1 MALTFHDVQAARERI
16 APYAVKTPLLRLHA
30 LDDYLGCQ
38 VYVKAECMQVTGS
51 FKYRGA
57 MNKILSLT
65 KEELGRGI
73 VAASSGNHGKALA
86 YAAKMLGV
94 KATIVLPYTAAQI
107 KVDTIAGWGAETVR
121 CEVQERFEVAERICQ
136 ERGATL
142 VPPYND
148 EQVMAG
154 QGTAGLELME
164 QCPELDTVVVP
175 TSGGGLIGGVATA
188 VKALSPRTRVYGAE
202 PAVLPRY
209 SVSVA
214 AGHPV
219 KVPAGKSVADAL
231 VSNMPG
237 ALCFPVVAEHV
248 DGFVAVD
255 DSFLLKGM
263 KLLLLEGKLL
273 CEPSSA
279 IGLGAV
285 LQGLLPMKKEDK
297 VCFLISGGSVSLDQL
312 DMLKE
317 VKL

>member
-1 MALTFHDVQAARERI
+1 MALTVQEIRDARARI
-16 APYAVKTPLLRLHA
+16 APYAVKTPLLRLPA
-30 LDDYLGCQ
+30 LDAHLDCR
-38 VYVKAECMQVTGS
+38 VYVKAENMQITGS

-57 MNKILSLT
+57 MNKILSLS
-65 KEELGRGI
+65 KAELDRGI

-94 KATIVLPYTAAQI
+94 KAAIVLPYTAAQI

-121 CEVQERFEVAERICQ
+121 CDVSERFEVAERICR

-154 QGTAGLELME
+154 QGTTGLELME
-164 QCPELDTVVVP
+164 QEPDLDAVVVP
-175 TSGGGLIGGVATA
+175 TSGGGLIGGVSTA
-188 VKALSPRTRVYGAE
+188 VKALSPRTKVYGAE

-209 SVSVA
+209 GVSMA
-214 AGHPV
+214 AGRPT

-237 ALCFPVVAEHV
+237 ALCFPVVAEHT
-248 DGFVAVD
+248 DGFAAVD
-255 DSFLLKGM
+255 DAWLLRGM

-273 CEPSSA
+273 AEPSSA

-285 LQGLLPMKKEDK
+285 LQGLLPVKKEDK
-297 VCFLISGGSVSLDQL
+297 VCFLISGGSVSFEQL
-312 DMLKE
+312 RMLE
-317 VKL
+317 AVTV

>member
-121 CEVQERFEVAERICQ
+121 CEVQERFEVAERITS
-136 ERGATL
+136 RSWPARARPGWSSWSSAPNWTRWWS
-142 VPPYND
+142 PP
-148 EQVMAG
+148 A
-154 QGTAGLELME
+154 
-164 QCPELDTVVVP
+164 
-175 TSGGGLIGGVATA
+175 
-188 VKALSPRTRVYGAE
+188 
-202 PAVLPRY
+202 
-209 SVSVA
+209 A
-214 AGHPV
+214 AG
-219 KVPAGKSVADAL
+219 S
-231 VSNMPG
+231 SG
-237 ALCFPVVAEHV
+237 AWLRR
-248 DGFVAVD
+248 
-255 DSFLLKGM
+255 
-263 KLLLLEGKLL
+263 
-273 CEPSSA
+273 
-279 IGLGAV
+279 
-285 LQGLLPMKKEDK
+285 
-297 VCFLISGGSVSLDQL
+297 
-312 DMLKE
+312 
-317 VKL
+317 

>member
-1 MALTFHDVQAARERI
+1 MAFSVQTIRDARARI
-16 APYAVKTPLLRLHA
+16 APYIVKTPLLRLPA
-30 LDDYLGCQ
+30 LDSYLGCQ
-38 VYVKAECMQVTGS
+38 VYAKAECMQVTGS

-57 MNKILSLT
+57 MNKILSLS

-86 YAAKMLGV
+86 YAARTLGV

-107 KVDTIAGWGAETVR
+107 KVDTIRGWGAETVR
-121 CEVQERFEVAERICQ
+121 CEVQERFEVAERICR

-148 EQVMAG
+148 EAVMAG

-164 QCPELDTVVVP
+164 QAPDLDAVVVP
-175 TSGGGLIGGVATA
+175 TSGGGLIGGVSTA
-188 VKALSPRTRVYGAE
+188 VKALSLRTKVYGAE

-214 AGHPV
+214 AGRPT
-219 KVPAGKSVADAL
+219 KVDPGKSVADAL

-237 ALCFPVVAEHV
+237 PLCFPVVAEHV
-248 DGFVAVD
+248 DGFAAVD
-255 DSFLLKGM
+255 DEYLLKGM

-285 LQGLLPMKKEDK
+285 LQGLVPVKPADK

-317 VKL
+317 VEI

>member
-1 MALTFHDVQAARERI
+1 MALTIQEIREARARI
-16 APYAVKTPLLRLHA
+16 APYAVQTPLLRLVA
-30 LDDYLGCQ
+30 LDSFLGCR
-38 VYVKAECMQVTGS
+38 VYAKAECMQITGS
-51 FKYRGA
+51 FKFRGA
-57 MNKILSLT
+57 MNKILSLS
-65 KEELGRGI
+65 KEELDRGI

-107 KVDTIAGWGAETVR
+107 KVDTIRGWGAETVR
-121 CEVQERFEVAERICQ
+121 CDVSERFEVAERICR

-142 VPPYND
+142 VPPFND
-148 EQVMAG
+148 EDVMAG

-164 QCPELDTVVVP
+164 QEPELDAVVVP
-175 TSGGGLIGGVATA
+175 TSGGGLIGGVSTA
-188 VKALSPRTRVYGAE
+188 VKAVSPRTKVYGAE

-209 SVSVA
+209 SVSMA

-237 ALCFPVVAEHV
+237 ALCFPAVAEHV
-248 DGFVAVD
+248 DGFAAVD
-255 DSFLLKGM
+255 DEYLLRGM
-263 KLLLLEGKLL
+263 KLLLTEGKLL

-285 LQGLLPMKKEDK
+285 LQGLLSFKKEDK
-297 VCFLISGGSVSLDQL
+297 VCFLISGGSVSLEQL

>member
-1 MALTFHDVQAARERI
+1 MALTLQDVQAARARI
-16 APYAVKTPLLRLHA
+16 APYALQTPLLRLPS
-30 LDDYLGCQ
+30 LDGYLGCR
-38 VYVKAECMQVTGS
+38 VYAKAENMQITGS

-57 MNKILSLT
+57 MNKILSLS
-65 KEELGRGI
+65 KEELDRGI

-86 YAAKMLGV
+86 YAARMLDV

-121 CEVQERFEVAERICQ
+121 CDVSERFEVAERICR

-164 QCPELDTVVVP
+164 QCPDLDAVVVP

-188 VKALSPRTRVYGAE
+188 VKAVSPRTKVYGAE
-202 PAVLPRY
+202 PAALPRY
-209 SVSVA
+209 SVSMA
-214 AGHPV
+214 AGKPV

-237 ALCFPVVAEHV
+237 ALCFPAVAANV
-248 DGFVAVD
+248 DGFAAVAD
-255 DSFLLKGM
+255 EFLLKGM

-279 IGLGAV
+279 IGLGAA
-285 LQGLLPMKKEDK
+285 LQGLLPVKETDK
-297 VCFLISGGSVSLDQL
+297 VCFLISGGSVSLEQL

>member
-1 MALTFHDVQAARERI
+1 MALTVQEIRDAGTRI
-16 APYAVKTPLLRLHA
+16 APYAVKTPLLRLPA
-30 LDDYLGCQ
+30 LDSHLGCQ
-38 VYVKAECMQVTGS
+38 VYAKAENMQTTGS

-57 MNKILSLT
+57 MNKILSLST
-65 KEELGRGI
+65 EELERGI

-121 CEVQERFEVAERICQ
+121 CDVSERFEVAERICR

-148 EQVMAG
+148 EAVMAG

-164 QCPELDTVVVP
+164 QAPDLDMVVVP
-175 TSGGGLIGGVATA
+175 VSGGGLIGGISTA
-188 VKALSPRTRVYGAE
+188 VKALSPQTKVYGAE
-202 PAVLPRY
+202 PAALPRY
-209 SVSVA
+209 SVSLA
-214 AGHPV
+214 AGRPTR
-219 KVPAGKSVADAL
+219 VPAGKSMADAL

-237 ALCFPVVAEHV
+237 PLCFPVVAAHA
-248 DGFVAVD
+248 DGFAAVD
-255 DSFLLKGM
+255 DAFLLKAM

-273 CEPSSA
+273 AEPSSA

-285 LQGLLPMKKEDK
+285 LQGLLPVKPTDR
-297 VCFLISGGSVSLDQL
+297 VCFVISGGSVSLEQL
-312 DMLKE
+312 DMLKGI
-317 VKL
+317 

>member
-1 MALTFHDVQAARERI
+1 MPLTIQDIRTAQARI
-16 APYAVKTPLLRLHA
+16 APYAVKTPLLRLSA
-30 LDDYLGCQ
+30 LDSRLGCQ
-38 VYVKAECMQVTGS
+38 VYVKAECLQVTGS

-57 MNKILSLT
+57 MNKILSLSR
-65 KEELGRGI
+65 EELDRGI

-94 KATIVLPYTAAQI
+94 KATIVLPYTAAQV
-107 KVDTIAGWGAETVR
+107 KVDTIRSWGAETVR
-121 CEVQERFEVAERICQ
+121 CDVSERFEVAERLCR

-164 QCPELDTVVVP
+164 QAPDLDAVVVP
-175 TSGGGLIGGVATA
+175 TSGGGLIGGVSTA
-188 VKALSPRTRVYGAE
+188 VKALSPAAKVYGAE
-202 PAVLPRY
+202 PAALPRY
-209 SVSVA
+209 AVSMA

-237 ALCFPVVAEHV
+237 PLCFPTVAAHV
-248 DGFVAVD
+248 DGFAAVE

-285 LQGLLPMKKEDK
+285 LQGLLPVKPADK
-297 VCFLISGGSVSLDQL
+297 VCFLISGGSVSLEQL

-317 VKL
+317 VEV